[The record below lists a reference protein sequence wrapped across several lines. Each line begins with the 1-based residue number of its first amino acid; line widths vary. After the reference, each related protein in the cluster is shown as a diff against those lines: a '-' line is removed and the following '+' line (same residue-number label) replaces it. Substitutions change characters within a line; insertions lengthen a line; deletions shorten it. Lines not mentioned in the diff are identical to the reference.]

1 MDRGLPASQAACT
14 VGLEQTLYT
23 WRMTF
28 SSHNLQH
35 DTTHG
40 ATITVANA
48 ANVAFKMCAKGLHSE
63 RICQMWVRSEHVH
76 AFLNCLCGFAIT
88 VLAIECM
95 TGLDKGLV
103 IDKHFTGNGGCHMG
117 V

>member
-63 RICQMWVRSEHVH
+63 RICQMWVRSETCTCIPK
-76 AFLNCLCGFAIT
+76 L
-88 VLAIECM
+88 
-95 TGLDKGLV
+95 LV
-103 IDKHFTGNGGCHMG
+103 WICDYCFGH
-117 V
+117 